1 MYTLKSPSHTLGSAV
16 ILLINQARLPI
27 LVRVLAVWSLLTVI
41 VAVRQG
47 LDIST
52 RWAALICLV
61 GWPLIQVAI
70 GFVQVFEQ
78 TFLKGI

>member
-1 MYTLKSPSHTLGSAV
+1 
-16 ILLINQARLPI
+16 LLA
-27 LVRVLAVWSLLTVI
+27 VI

-52 RWAALICLV
+52 TWAAVICLI

-70 GFVQVFEQ
+70 NFVQVFEQ